1 MWLIEKSTISLYFGA
16 IICHKNWCETLFLDW
31 SFYEDKRMEESKKQ
45 ICTLV
50 AKLWLIEKMQSHYNF
65 EYLSEM
71 QTNFTRLLWTK
82 VLIFCVEF
90 RELSHLTCG
99 LYQAEKK
106 IDISISLKMVKVVI
120 LGEHSCQF
128 VSCSFFFLLS
138 LR

>member
-1 MWLIEKSTISLYFGA
+1 
-16 IICHKNWCETLFLDW
+16 
-31 SFYEDKRMEESKKQ
+31 
-45 ICTLV
+45 
-50 AKLWLIEKMQSHYNF
+50 MQSHYNF

-90 RELSHLTCG
+90 RELSHLTRD

-120 LGEHSCQF
+120 LGEHSCHF
-128 VSCSFFFLLS
+128 VSCSVFFSPQLVISQGKWDNSQNLTQKM
-138 LR
+138 RT